1 MIKQMT
7 MAVVMAF
14 VLIAMLYTDSDAVAH
29 GKVSLEED
37 SCMRQIG
44 ENMIHLSTYQPQYDE
59 AGHYCTEIPLAG
71 DAYLVVDL
79 IDSALRNMPVS
90 IKVVKGSDK
99 EGETVTHLQANYY
112 PDGVISGISKLE
124 KGQYLV
130 YVTAEG
136 IPPLNFHYKLRVE
149 MIDYLKV
156 IRASIAPTMALIILA
171 WIILKIARSQRVRS
185 WWTSRRSK

>member
-7 MAVVMAF
+7 TAAVMAL
-14 VLIAMLYTDSDAVAH
+14 VLIAMLYTPSEAIAH
-29 GKVSLEED
+29 GRVSLEED
-37 SCMRQIG
+37 SCTRQIG

-71 DAYLVVDL
+71 DTYLVVDL
-79 IDSALRNMPVS
+79 IDAALRNMPVS

-99 EGETVTHLQANYY
+99 EGETITQLNANYY
-112 PDGVISGISKLE
+112 PDGVISGVSKLE
-124 KGQYLV
+124 KGQYVV

-136 IPPLNFHYKLRVE
+136 IPPMHFHYKLRVE

-156 IRASIAPTMALIILA
+156 IRASIAPAMALIILA
-171 WIILKIARSQRVRS
+171 WIIYKVIRSERVRN
-185 WWTSRRSK
+185 WLASRRKG